1 MKNIKLLTAI
11 GILLCLLCVT
21 MAAADNENLPSRE
34 EVTDL
39 LEDSD
44 SASDVMKSVKEDHPT
59 WKADLIE
66 NGDDEAI
73 ALYYEDSDS
82 SKGYGSVYFKDGEVI
97 APSSLSGYT
106 LKECYK
112 GELEDSDECAD
123 GSCDTDAD
131 SDEEEESD
139 EKCTDGSCNKDSE
152 SKDVSIAS
160 GSKLTVEE
168 RKASFMEFLENK
180 DSITLEEVQDEL
192 DECFPDDM
200 EA

>member
-160 GSKLTVEE
+160 DSKLTVEE

>member
-82 SKGYGSVYFKDGEVI
+82 SKGYGSVYFKDGEVV

-160 GSKLTVEE
+160 DSKLTVEE

-180 DSITLEEVQDEL
+180 DSVTLEEVQDEL
-192 DECFPDDM
+192 DKCFPDDM

>member
-1 MKNIKLLTAI
+1 MKNIKLLTVI

-21 MAAADNENLPSRE
+21 IAAADNEDLPTRE
-34 EVTDL
+34 EVTEL

-44 SASDVMKSVKEDHPT
+44 SAEDVMESVKDDHPT

-73 ALYYEDSDS
+73 ALYYENS
-82 SKGYGSVYFKDGEVI
+82 SSVNGHSSVYFKDGEVVS
-97 APSSLSGYT
+97 PSSLHGYE

-160 GSKLTVEE
+160 DSKLTVEE